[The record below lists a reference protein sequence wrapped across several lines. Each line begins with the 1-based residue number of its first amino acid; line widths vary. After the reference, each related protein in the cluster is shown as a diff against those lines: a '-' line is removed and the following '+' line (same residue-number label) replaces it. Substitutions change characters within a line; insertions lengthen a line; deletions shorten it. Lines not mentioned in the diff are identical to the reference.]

1 MLFFFFKQKTADEMR
16 ISDWSSDV
24 CSSDLHLYL
33 RRGVVDQ
40 VGKGRRRTD
49 TDEAHRSAVVEAHG
63 HAAVELRLADRGN
76 RSKKI
81 AQLRRPVVVCIDD
94 VAECEHVGAAV
105 EVGDGVVAVAARQIE
120 IGEAEDV
127 FAGTTLPRS

>member
-1 MLFFFFKQKTADEMR
+1 MR

-24 CSSDLHLYL
+24 CSSDL
-33 RRGVVDQ
+33 DQ

-127 FAGTTLPRS
+127 FAGTTLRSEEHTSELQSLMRSSYAVF